1 VESAQV
7 KLPRELCLPQQ
18 LDLQTQLLQICAT
31 RHCTGVLESMQ
42 TQQQVHTHL
51 RLWDQSARITED
63 VQRFLATQIRDADGS
78 YFTTT
83 DGFITA
89 ASGLRRSRLNFNHG
103 VTSITTCDIPVG
115 YWC

>member
-1 VESAQV
+1 MESAQV

-63 VQRFLATQIRDADGS
+63 VQRFLARQIRDADGS

-89 ASGLRRSRLNFNHG
+89 ASAATTAPGFNRV
-103 VTSITTCDIPVG
+103 VTSIATCDIPVG